1 MLRVQESRVRVPML
15 FAMLKLLVR
24 LTAGVV
30 FVLAATAAGP
40 VSNGVFA
47 LQGGTSHAL
56 GFMQSTPLATGTLG
70 RRLDLWMTPKGE
82 RAPLRRYALDMT
94 KYLHLIVVSDDFT
107 HFAHLHPNLA
117 SDGHF
122 RIDDVFPDAGRY
134 HIYADGEPSGM
145 GEQVFRFDL
154 QAGGPSLAA
163 TRFVAPTG
171 PTQVA
176 GPYEVTLSD
185 TTLRAGQEGELDVE
199 ILHDGRA
206 ATDLHPYL
214 GALAHAVFLNAGDL
228 SYVHVHPTA
237 LGDPMGDMAHVHV
250 KALPPTAN
258 SSPHMRLMVDLH
270 ERGRYRLWLQFR
282 GGTELYVVPF
292 TVQAK

>member
-1 MLRVQESRVRVPML
+1 MF
-15 FAMLKLLVR
+15 FAMLKLFAR
-24 LTAGVV
+24 FAAGAV
-30 FVLAATAAGP
+30 FVLAAAAAGP

-56 GFMQSTPLATGTLG
+56 GFMRSTPLTSDTLG
-70 RRLDLWMTPKGE
+70 RHLDLWMTPKGE
-82 RAPLRRYALDMT
+82 RGPLRRYAIDMT

-107 HFAHLHPNLA
+107 HFAHLHPNLG

-122 RIDDVFPDAGRY
+122 RIDEVFPENGRY
-134 HIYADGEPSGM
+134 HIYADGEPSGL
-145 GEQVFRFDL
+145 GQQVFRFDL
-154 QAGGPSLAA
+154 QVGGPALGA

-185 TTLRAGQEGELDVE
+185 TTLRAGQEGQLDVE

-237 LGDPMGDMAHVHV
+237 LDDSGSAMGDMGHMQM
-250 KALPPTAN
+250 KTLPAGAR

-270 ERGRYRLWLQFR
+270 ERGRYRLWLQFL

-292 TVQAK
+292 TIEAK